1 MGMFLRRPSRQNS
14 VEKCPASSRLNEENS
29 PDTSAS
35 NARHRLSP
43 PRQILQDRAF
53 PSGSRAAQ
61 SGCNRSGQRAS
72 SSHNAMPGDAHPF
85 THQDQGTSRHGAR
98 APFIP
103 GGATNI
109 LQPCSHRSRSVKYRY
124 YRYYTVS
131 PQTASIQ
138 KQIGRNAIH
147 IDLKS
152 IPIIIRLQHI

>member
-61 SGCNRSGQRAS
+61 SGCNRSGQAANALRAVTMQCQ
-72 SSHNAMPGDAHPF
+72 AML
-85 THQDQGTSRHGAR
+85 THSPTKTKVPAATGRELHLSQGGRQTSCSLA
-98 APFIP
+98 
-103 GGATNI
+103 AT
-109 LQPCSHRSRSVKYRY
+109 
-124 YRYYTVS
+124 
-131 PQTASIQ
+131 
-138 KQIGRNAIH
+138 
-147 IDLKS
+147 DLV
-152 IPIIIRLQHI
+152 P